1 MTQRRGFTLMELI
14 MVLAVITIL
23 ATILTPKITSL
34 IDKTKASQCLA
45 NRTIIEEA
53 ETRYRVEH
61 NNTPSD
67 SLAQLNQA
75 GYLDRIPVCNS
86 GGIYV
91 WVSTDLPV
99 QMGCS
104 YHYWPSPTP

>member
-1 MTQRRGFTLMELI
+1 MRHRSGFTLLELI
-14 MVLAVITIL
+14 MVIAVIAIL
-23 ATILTPKITSL
+23 ATILVPKITSL
-34 IDKTKASQCLA
+34 IQKTKTSQCLA

-53 ETRYRVEH
+53 ETRYRIEH

-67 SLAQLNQA
+67 SLDQLRQA

-86 GGIYV
+86 GGTYV
-91 WVSTDLPV
+91 WISTALPV

-104 YHYWPSPTP
+104 YHYWPAPAP